1 VTKRGD
7 VVIATAPG
15 AYGKPRPYL
24 VVQSDRFDEHASV
37 TVLPFTTDLHTAP
50 LFRITVDPTLSNGLR
65 VISQIAVDKAVT
77 LPREKLTTPVGHLD
91 AETMGRVVRALSVWL
106 GIA

>member
-1 VTKRGD
+1 MRRGD

-15 AYGKPRPYL
+15 SYGKPRPFL

-37 TVLPFTTDLHTAP
+37 TVLPFTTDLHPAP
-50 LFRITVDPTLSNGLR
+50 LFRITVDPAPSTGLR
-65 VISQIAVDKAVT
+65 AISQVAVDKAVT
-77 LPREKLTTPVGHLD
+77 LPREKLTAPVGRLD
-91 AETMGRVVRALSVWL
+91 ADTMGRVTRAFSVWV